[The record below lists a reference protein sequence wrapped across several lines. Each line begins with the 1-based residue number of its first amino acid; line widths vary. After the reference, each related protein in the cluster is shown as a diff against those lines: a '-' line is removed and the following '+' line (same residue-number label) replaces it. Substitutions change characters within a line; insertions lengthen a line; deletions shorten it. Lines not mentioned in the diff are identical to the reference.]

1 MLHSRKKT
9 RKLAIECL
17 ESRRVMTLPYGAD
30 PDDLGEFFLG
40 RIAVTPVLLE
50 SNGSIDANT
59 ENWTAAQVNSV
70 MTKIETGL
78 NWWNQLLATKSS
90 VHTIDWVIDRTYVDN
105 RVATPY
111 EPISRPSN
119 HYSTWVADFLRNA
132 GYASGA
138 DVFANVR
145 DFNHAQRQRHNANWS
160 FTMFVV
166 NSEADSDGA
175 FAPGGSFSRAF
186 AFAGGLFQIVPS
198 TRPAS
203 TFAHETGHMFW
214 ARDEYANSGSYYGRR
229 GYYDAQNTNS
239 VEQHPNANF
248 VQQPSI
254 MSSGAS
260 LQTAYDTIVSA
271 DATLA
276 QLGWRDSDGDGIF
289 DVLDVPLKLEGTGR
303 TTLNGLSYRFVGRA
317 EAQALPNRNSSGLQ
331 NDITLNRV
339 DRIEYRIDNGSWT
352 VAATPNAYLT
362 NVDITIPLNSAS
374 GTIEIRAIDA
384 DLGIIS
390 NVFQGQI
397 GAIPDTTVVSGI
409 NGFSW
414 VDSDQNSIWNSNENG
429 ISSAIV
435 TLVDSSGLPLQL
447 QRRLEPDDFPIG
459 QLNSSQSG
467 VFIDVLGNNTDG
479 RIHIETDSAASTGS
493 KVFRPSSISGQVLDA
508 FRGKGQE
515 LRARFSVATS
525 FATMDAISIA
535 DDTDVRLD
543 AYDSGNNLIART
555 ERKGLLAG
563 QRVTLEIGSS
573 QANIAYVIA
582 RGHDDSF
589 VKFDN
594 LVFGPR
600 STTNTGSDGSFSFR
614 YIVPGT
620 YNVKIEG
627 PALGYVSTTPASG
640 VRTVVYNAGV
650 TVSHVDFGLYL
661 PPSPWRNP
669 TQAENVD
676 GSNGVDA
683 LDVLVLINEI
693 NKNGARSLPTS
704 GLSSPPFY
712 DPNGDRILDA
722 LDVLQV
728 INFINSGQNS
738 LGGTGGG
745 SGGGGSGGGGLG
757 GSGGAGGGGSGGGGG
772 AGGEGEMAPNGGR
785 VVPFTSF
792 AQDKS
797 GEQLTTRILSSSA
810 TRARRISNVPESCG
824 CPACSAFSCGTGEAS
839 PSILDIART
848 IHSYSNVGPQ
858 EAISPEN
865 LLVDQFSLDDWQRL
879 L

>member
-1 MLHSRKKT
+1 MLHSKKKT

-30 PDDLGEFFLG
+30 PDDLGEFMLG

-50 SNGSIDANT
+50 SDGTIDVNT
-59 ENWTAAQVNSV
+59 ENWTAQLVDSV
-70 MTKIETGL
+70 MTKIQTGL

-105 RVATPY
+105 RASTPY

-119 HYSTWVADFLRNA
+119 HYTTWVSDFLRGA
-132 GYASGA
+132 GYSSGT
-138 DVFANVR
+138 DVFDNVR
-145 DFNHAQRQRHNANWS
+145 DFNHAQRLRHNADWS

-166 NSEADSDGA
+166 NSTADSDGA

-198 TRPAS
+198 TRPVS
-203 TFAHETGHMFW
+203 TFTHETGHMFW
-214 ARDEYANSGSYYGRR
+214 ARDEYANSGSYYARR
-229 GYYDAQNTNS
+229 GYYDTQNTNS

-248 VQQPSI
+248 VQEPSI
-254 MSSGAS
+254 MSSGLS
-260 LQTAYDTIVSA
+260 LQTAFDTIVSA

-276 QLGWRDSDGDGIF
+276 QLGWQDSDGDGIF

-303 TTLNGLSYRFVGRA
+303 TSLDGASYRFVGRA
-317 EAQALPNRNSSGLQ
+317 EVQTLPNRNSSGLQ

-339 DRIEYRIDNGSWT
+339 DRIEYRINNGNWT
-352 VAATPNAYLT
+352 VASSPNAYVT
-362 NVDITIPLNSAS
+362 DVDITIPLATTS
-374 GTIEIRAIDA
+374 GTIEIRAIDS
-384 DLGIIS
+384 DLGITS
-390 NVFQGQI
+390 NIFQGSI
-397 GAIPDTTVVSGI
+397 GAIPDTTTVSGI
-409 NGFSW
+409 NGFGW
-414 VDSDQNSIWNSNENG
+414 VDADQNSVWSSSENG
-429 ISSAIV
+429 ISSAVV
-435 TLVDSSGLPLQL
+435 TLVDSAGQPLQL
-447 QRRLEPDDFPIG
+447 QRRLEPDDLPIG
-459 QLNSSQSG
+459 PLNSVQSG
-467 VFIDVLGNNTDG
+467 VTIDVIGNNTNTFV
-479 RIHIETDSAASTGS
+479 HIETDSAASTGS
-493 KVFRPSSISGQVLDA
+493 RVFRPATISGQVLDA

-515 LRARFSVATS
+515 LRARFSVATT
-525 FATMDAISIA
+525 FAAIDAISIA

-543 AYDSGNNLIART
+543 AYDSNNNLIGRT

-563 QRVTLEIGSS
+563 QRVTLEIGSPQS
-573 QANIAYVIA
+573 NIAYVIA

-589 VKFDN
+589 VKLDN

-600 STTNTGSDGSFSFR
+600 SSTKTASDGSFSFS

-627 PALGYVSTTPASG
+627 PSAGYITTNATNG
-640 VRTVVYNAGV
+640 VRTVVYSAGT
-650 TVSHVDFGLYL
+650 TVSHVDFGLFL
-661 PPSPWRNP
+661 TPSPWRNP
-669 TQAENVD
+669 TQAENID
-676 GSNGVDA
+676 GRNGVDA

-693 NKNGARSLPTS
+693 NRNGARGLPNS
-704 GLSSPPFY
+704 GLTSPPYY

-728 INFINSGQNS
+728 INLINSGQN
-738 LGGTGGG
+738 T
-745 SGGGGSGGGGLG
+745 LG
-757 GSGGAGGGGSGGGGG
+757 GSGSNGGSTSGGSSSGGGG

-785 VVPFTSF
+785 LAPFNSF
-792 AQDKS
+792 VQDKNDD
-797 GEQLTTRILSSSA
+797 QLATRILSSSSS
-810 TRARRISNVPESCG
+810 RARRISNAPESCG

-848 IHSYSNVGPQ
+848 VHSYSNIGPQ
-858 EAISPEN
+858 VAIAPEN